1 MKSVSD
7 SGPWPKNTQTIL
19 WHGPFK
25 STIAERSSWRA
36 VADWRA
42 VVSRNKQPSQNI
54 QTKSVTFAQ
63 TLIGYTVPLSQL
75 LQVIEERSFHGC
87 RAVHSLSLSH
97 SGLQEIQPGALKP
110 LASLTRLDL
119 GYNSLAN
126 LSAWH
131 QVEGLTRLQAG
142 ERGSMEKR
150 RLSCFF
156 SLVCFRFKI
165 FLHCKKKVSDFPAG
179 MSLTILSLAGTGNPL
194 TFFFSGSFAIY

>member
-1 MKSVSD
+1 
-7 SGPWPKNTQTIL
+7 
-19 WHGPFK
+19 
-25 STIAERSSWRA
+25 
-36 VADWRA
+36 
-42 VVSRNKQPSQNI
+42 
-54 QTKSVTFAQ
+54 
-63 TLIGYTVPLSQL
+63 

-142 ERGSMEKR
+142 ERGRRVASMEKKTT
-150 RLSCFF
+150 SCF
-156 SLVCFRFKI
+156 L
-165 FLHCKKKVSDFPAG
+165 L
-179 MSLTILSLAGTGNPL
+179 
-194 TFFFSGSFAIY
+194 